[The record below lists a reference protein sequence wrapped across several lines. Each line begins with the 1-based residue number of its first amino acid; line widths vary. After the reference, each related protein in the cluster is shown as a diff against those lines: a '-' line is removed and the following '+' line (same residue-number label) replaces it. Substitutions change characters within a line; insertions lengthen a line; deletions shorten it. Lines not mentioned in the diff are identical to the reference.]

1 MERNITYFSNFMD
14 GSLLENIK
22 PSDGDLNETVLHTRD
37 EELAKAEIGVLA
49 AILVVTV
56 VGNLGVLLAMYR
68 LRKKMSRMHL
78 FILHLGLTDLGVA
91 LFQVFPQ
98 MIWEITYRFQ
108 GPDPLC
114 RVVKYLQVL
123 SMFASTYMLIAMTLD
138 RYMAVCHPLRTLQQP
153 TCQAYLMIGVTWLLS
168 CLLSIPQFFIF
179 SVREIRQGS
188 GVLDCWADFKYPW
201 GAKLYITWMTLSV
214 FVLPVVILSVCYG
227 LICHKICK
235 NLRGKTQ
242 RCGPSAV
249 DAISYTAT
257 DQNGAEG
264 CHSGSRVSSVRTIS
278 RAKIRTVKMTFVIVV
293 AYVVCWAPFFSVQMW
308 SVWDKN
314 APNDESSD
322 VTFTITMLLAS
333 LSSCCNPWIYMFFS
347 GHLFYDVLH
356 FFSCCGSLRSNLK
369 GQLSSG
375 SLCSHKTTILSHS
388 PQSTPASNAAGIQM
402 QLGNMKG
409 FCQPYEDTVID
420 SGTL

>member
-1 MERNITYFSNFMD
+1 MERNTTYFRSFLE

-22 PSDGDLNETVLHTRD
+22 PLSRDLNQSILHTRD
-37 EELAKAEIGVLA
+37 EDLAKVEIGILA
-49 AILVVTV
+49 AILMVTV
-56 VGNLGVLLAMYR
+56 VGNLGILLAIYR

-98 MIWEITYRFQ
+98 MIWEMTYRFQ
-108 GPDPLC
+108 GPDLLC
-114 RVVKYLQVL
+114 KVVKYLQVL

-138 RYMAVCHPLRTLQQP
+138 RYMAVCYPLRTLRQP

-168 CLLSIPQFFIF
+168 CLLSIPQLFIF
-179 SVREIRQGS
+179 SVKEIRQGS
-188 GVLDCWADFKYPW
+188 GLLDCWAEFKYPW
-201 GAKLYITWMTLSV
+201 GAKVYITWMTLCV

-242 RCGPSAV
+242 RS
-249 DAISYTAT
+249 T

-264 CHSGSRVSSVRTIS
+264 YHSGSRVSSVHTIS
-278 RAKIRTVKMTFVIVV
+278 RAKIRTVKMTFVIVM
-293 AYVVCWAPFFSVQMW
+293 AYIACWAPFFSVQMW
-308 SVWDKN
+308 SVWDNN

-347 GHLFYDVLH
+347 GHFFYGVPH
-356 FFSCCGSLRSNLK
+356 FFSCCGSLRSNLRR
-369 GQLSSG
+369 QLSNG

-388 PQSTPASNAAGIQM
+388 PQGTPDPNAAGIQM
-402 QLGNMKG
+402 QVGNMKE
-409 FCQPYEDTVID
+409 FYQPYEDTVID
-420 SGTL
+420 SGIL